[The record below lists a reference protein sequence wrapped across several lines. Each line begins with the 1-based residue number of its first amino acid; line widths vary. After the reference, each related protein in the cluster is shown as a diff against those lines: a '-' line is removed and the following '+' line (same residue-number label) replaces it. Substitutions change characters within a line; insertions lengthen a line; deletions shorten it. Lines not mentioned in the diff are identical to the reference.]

1 MARYDLSMQ
10 FTGRNPA
17 RLLDH
22 FLAEVGQGFNS
33 YPDRQR
39 RLQDI
44 AELDALDDAELAEVG
59 IERVDIPAF
68 VYRDLLG

>member
-1 MARYDLSMQ
+1 MARHDLSMQ
-10 FTGRNPA
+10 FTPRNPA
-17 RLLDH
+17 RMLDRY
-22 FLAEVGQGFNS
+22 LAEVGQGFKA

-44 AELDALDDAELAEVG
+44 AELEALNDAELAQIG
-59 IERVDIPAF
+59 IARVDIPAF